1 MGKLLSLHSVLALK
15 PLRLKRMISMLRFCY
30 ECKYRRI
37 VDELPIGEL
46 RCRLH
51 PEIKI
56 FNSTEATQ
64 CIADG
69 DFDEICI

>member
-1 MGKLLSLHSVLALK
+1 M
-15 PLRLKRMISMLRFCY
+15 PFRLNRMNSMLRFCY
-30 ECKYRRI
+30 ECKHRRI
-37 VDELPIGEL
+37 VDGLPVGEF

-64 CIADG
+64 CLNG
-69 DFDEICI
+69 DFELVKSASVT